1 MDSKKK
7 QRGNSEKEEDVVAT
21 KYQAMNRDKNTG
33 ELIQIIKD
41 RDN

>member
-7 QRGNSEKEEDVVAT
+7 QRGNSEEEEDVVAM